1 MKRYGTMNRNDVI
14 EMKSIVRRAMEESL
28 EMYQEQWVTGDVL
41 CQRFQMFSKDW
52 LKRYGKLLPHTQAVV
67 TGADG
72 VKHKT
77 SVCYAL
83 NKIQRMVQT
92 GEIKRLSV
100 RDDNV
105 MTEAPVYGGVMVS
118 L

>member
-1 MKRYGTMNRNDVI
+1 MNRNDVI
-14 EMKSIVRRAMEESL
+14 EMKSIVRRAMEEGL

-41 CQRFQMFSKDW
+41 CQRFQMFTKDW

-67 TGADG
+67 TAADG
-72 VKHKT
+72 KKHKT

-92 GEIKRLSV
+92 GEIKRLNV
-100 RDDNV
+100 KDDNV
-105 MTEAPVYGGVMVS
+105 MTEAPVYGGMMVS